1 MVPGGG
7 AGSPCAGSVAATHS
21 PPAVVTPS
29 PTDPLQLT
37 LFSRQGCCLCEGL
50 EQRLRALELIK
61 LQPPL
66 DLLVVDID
74 APGVEPALRARF
86 DLEVPVLLLKGR
98 ILPRVS
104 PRLSGQGLFTWL
116 QRVCATTAGSD

>member
-1 MVPGGG
+1 M
-7 AGSPCAGSVAATHS
+7 
-21 PPAVVTPS
+21 TPS
-29 PTDPLQLT
+29 PIDPLQLT

-61 LQPPL
+61 LHPPL

-74 APGVEPALRARF
+74 APGVEPAQRARF

-116 QRVCATTAGSD
+116 QRVCASSAGSD